1 MYLSTRYITCRSLG
15 RLWTLTSNKCHIKTW
30 QLYSVSCFLKVVQP
44 KFPSTCT
51 VLNEDSG
58 KETQLIPSYAVL
70 LKVKKYVCKIWKSC
84 IMYIICISSF
94 SCPLH
99 THCSS
104 NPVVISIVFCFLSS
118 SVHSNL
124 LLIFYFIF
132 HFCLVLLISV
142 HISSAHHNP
151 IYNTNNSLKWR
162 AWFVAHV
169 DDFSGVVFSEHYSL
183 IVKSSLNFQTKSV
196 QSSYTSEL
204 FKSPRMWQT
213 VCSVNFPL

>member
-1 MYLSTRYITCRSLG
+1 MKIVHYVHHLYIFLQLPFAYSLFFQSSRYF
-15 RLWTLTSNKCHIKTW
+15 N
-30 QLYSVSCFLKVVQP
+30 CFLFSFLLCSFQS
-44 KFPSTCT
+44 ST
-51 VLNEDSG
+51 D
-58 KETQLIPSYAVL
+58 
-70 LKVKKYVCKIWKSC
+70 
-84 IMYIICISSF
+84 M
-94 SCPLH
+94 H
-99 THCSS
+99 
-104 NPVVISIVFCFLSS
+104 
-118 SVHSNL
+118 
-124 LLIFYFIF
+124 FIF

-204 FKSPRMWQT
+204 FKSPRMRQT